1 VYSSCQ
7 LLLLLVGGRRRNLW
21 EVVPQ

>member
-1 VYSSCQ
+1 VCSSCE
-7 LLLLLVGGRRRNLW
+7 LLLLLGGRRRKLW